1 MRRIAPRIAL
11 PSQTFIDDRQE
22 TNDARSLC
30 AEVVRW
36 ESCRQHMYVDAS
48 GHVATGMGHRLPNA
62 DTATT
67 LPWCHRATGLTA
79 APAEIRAAFRRIAA
93 LGPRQST
100 LAYRLA
106 SDLILPA
113 GVAGDLAIA
122 RIERD
127 VLPGLRRLFAGFD
140 RYPLPARRALV
151 DMAYD
156 VGLTELARFR
166 NLIAACGA
174 RDFATAANHCHRQR
188 SREPRNTATRLL
200 LFAAA
205 NAAA

>member
-1 MRRIAPRIAL
+1 MARQLSIEISHAVSRRSEKVFLSTPEGSSNGAFSLNVWIRSPNTIAK
-11 PSQTFIDDRQE
+11 
-22 TNDARSLC
+22 
-30 AEVVRW
+30 
-36 ESCRQHMYVDAS
+36 
-48 GHVATGMGHRLPNA
+48 
-62 DTATT
+62 
-67 LPWCHRATGLTA
+67 
-79 APAEIRAAFRRIAA
+79 
-93 LGPRQST
+93 
-100 LAYRLA
+100 
-106 SDLILPA
+106 
-113 GVAGDLAIA
+113 
-122 RIERD
+122 
-127 VLPGLRRLFAGFD
+127 
-140 RYPLPARRALV
+140 